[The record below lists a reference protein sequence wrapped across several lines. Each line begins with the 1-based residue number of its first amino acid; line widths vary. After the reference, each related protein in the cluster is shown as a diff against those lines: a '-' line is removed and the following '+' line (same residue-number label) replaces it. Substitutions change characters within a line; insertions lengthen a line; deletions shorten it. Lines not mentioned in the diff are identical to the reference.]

1 MGLGIFEESAQKNL
15 GECKRFGKK
24 RTGSDQDNKSKGSRV
39 EDKVWRMPEM
49 DGSKEAI
56 IVLKNLMKLPGMTN
70 IQVDMYCQVIFNC
83 YK

>member
-1 MGLGIFEESAQKNL
+1 M

-49 DGSKEAI
+49 DGS
-56 IVLKNLMKLPGMTN
+56 
-70 IQVDMYCQVIFNC
+70 
-83 YK
+83 